1 MAETKFTAEE
11 TEVLRAVL
19 SVMVIK
25 RRTGELGIM
34 HGAERFVST
43 QRSLKK
49 ADREA
54 LDAAARRLGL
64 GAIREYDG

>member
-1 MAETKFTAEE
+1 
-11 TEVLRAVL
+11 
-19 SVMVIK
+19 
-25 RRTGELGIM
+25 M

-54 LDAAARRLGL
+54 LEAAARRLGL
-64 GAIREYDG
+64 GAIREFEG